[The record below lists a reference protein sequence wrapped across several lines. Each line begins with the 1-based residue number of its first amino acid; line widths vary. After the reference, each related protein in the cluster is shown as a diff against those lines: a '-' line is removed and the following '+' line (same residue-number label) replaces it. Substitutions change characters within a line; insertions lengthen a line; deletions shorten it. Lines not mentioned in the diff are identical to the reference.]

1 MDRTVILYY
10 FFRIFVQHYVKI
22 PKKYRMK
29 FIASSSALLSHLQAI
44 SRVINSKNTLPILE
58 CFLLK
63 IEGLK
68 MTATASDTETTLVT
82 TLDLIESDSDGCY
95 AIPSKTML
103 DSLREL
109 SEQPLTIEI
118 NENSLEV
125 TIWYQNGKYK
135 FVAQSGDEFPKLKEL
150 KEGNNT
156 LEVPANILLNG
167 INSTL
172 FASADDELRPV
183 MNGVVMDITT
193 ENVTFVASDAHKLVR
208 LRNSAIKGE
217 QNAMLIIPK
226 KPAVLLRAILPKETG
241 TVLIAFDDSN
251 VVFRLSSYTIYCR
264 LVEGRFPNYNAVI
277 PQNNP
282 YKVLVDRASFL
293 NTLKRVSIFANQ
305 ASSLVKLVITNNNI
319 ELTTQDIDF
328 STSAE
333 ETIPCQYEGDRINI
347 GFKAQY
353 IIDIV
358 SNLDTQE
365 IVLELADPSRA
376 GLFLPLENDA
386 DEDLLMLLMP
396 MLLND

>member
-1 MDRTVILYY
+1 
-10 FFRIFVQHYVKI
+10 
-22 PKKYRMK
+22 MK

-63 IEGLK
+63 IEGRTL
-68 MTATASDTETTLVT
+68 TATASDTETTLVT
-82 TLDLIESDSDGCY
+82 TLELIETDSDGCF
-95 AIPSKTML
+95 AIPSKTLL

-109 SEQPLTIEI
+109 SEQPLTFEI
-118 NENSLEV
+118 NENTLEV

-135 FVAQSGDEFPKLKEL
+135 FVAQNGDEYPKLKEL
-150 KEGNNT
+150 QEGNQ
-156 LEVPANILLNG
+156 LELPAATLLNG

-183 MNGVVMDITT
+183 MNGVVLDVTT
-193 ENVTFVASDAHKLVR
+193 ENITFVASDAHKLVR
-208 LRNSAIKGE
+208 LRNASIHGDS
-217 QNAMLIIPK
+217 NVVLIVPK

-241 TVLIAFDDSN
+241 NVILSYDDSN
-251 VVFRLSSYTIYCR
+251 VIFKLSNYTVYCR
-264 LVEGRFPNYNAVI
+264 LVEGRFPNYNGVI

-305 ASSLVKLVITNNNI
+305 ASSLVKLSIANNSI

-333 ETIPCQYEGDRINI
+333 ETIPCQFEGERINI
-347 GFKAQY
+347 GFKSQY

-358 SNLDTQE
+358 SNLNTTD
-365 IVLELADPSRA
+365 IILELGDPSRA
-376 GLFLPLENDA
+376 GLFIPAENEA
-386 DEDLLMLLMP
+386 NEDLLMLLMP

>member
-1 MDRTVILYY
+1 
-10 FFRIFVQHYVKI
+10 
-22 PKKYRMK
+22 MK

-58 CFLLK
+58 CFLLN

-68 MTATASDTETTLVT
+68 LTATASDTETTLVT
-82 TLDLIESDSDGCY
+82 TLDLIESESDGCF
-95 AIPSKTML
+95 AIPSKTL
-103 DSLREL
+103 LESLREL
-109 SEQPLTIEI
+109 SEQPLTVEI
-118 NENSLEV
+118 NETNLEV

-135 FVAQSGDEFPKLKEL
+135 FVAQNGDEFPKMKEL
-150 KEGNNT
+150 KETNNN
-156 LEVPANILLNG
+156 LQIPAAILLSG

-183 MNGVVMDITT
+183 MNGVVMDIST
-193 ENVTFVASDAHKLVR
+193 EDITFVASDAHKLVR
-208 LRNSAIKGE
+208 LRNKSIHGDQK
-217 QNAMLIIPK
+217 AMLIVPK
-226 KPAVLLRAILPKETG
+226 KPAVLLRTILPKETG
-241 TVLIAFDDSN
+241 NVVLSYDDSN
-251 VVFRLSSYTIYCR
+251 IVFQLSNYTIFCR

-277 PQNNP
+277 PQDNP
-282 YKVLVDRASFL
+282 YKVLVDRISFL
-293 NTLKRVSIFANQ
+293 NTLKRVAIFANQ
-305 ASSLVKLVITNNNI
+305 SSSLVKMVITNNNI

-333 ETIPCQYEGDRINI
+333 ETIPCQYEGDKINI

-358 SNLDTQE
+358 SNLNTPE

-376 GLFLPLENDA
+376 GLFLPLQNEEN
-386 DEDLLMLLMP
+386 EDLLMLLMP

>member
-1 MDRTVILYY
+1 
-10 FFRIFVQHYVKI
+10 
-22 PKKYRMK
+22 MK

-44 SRVINSKNTLPILE
+44 SRVINSKNSLPILD

-63 IEGLK
+63 IEGRTL
-68 MTATASDTETTLVT
+68 TVTASDTETTLVT
-82 TLDLIESDSDGCY
+82 TLDLIESDGNGIF
-95 AIPSKTML
+95 AIPSKTLL

-109 SEQPLTIEI
+109 SEQPLTVDI
-118 NENSLEV
+118 NENNLEI

-135 FVAQSGDEFPKLKEL
+135 FIGQSGDEYPKLKEL
-150 KEGNNT
+150 KEGGGNLVLAAST
-156 LEVPANILLNG
+156 LLSG

-183 MNGVVMDITT
+183 MNGVVLDIST
-193 ENVTFVASDAHKLVR
+193 ECLTFVASDAHKLVR
-208 LRNSAIKGE
+208 LKNSSIKGE
-217 QNAMLIIPK
+217 NNIILILPK
-226 KPAVLLRAILPKETG
+226 KPAVLLRAILPKEAG
-241 TVLIAFDDSN
+241 DVVIAYDDNNIVFKLSNYTV
-251 VVFRLSSYTIYCR
+251 YCR

-282 YKVLVDRASFL
+282 YKILVDRVTLL

-305 ASSLVKLVITNNNI
+305 ASSLVKLAISNNQI

-333 ETIPCQYEGDRINI
+333 ETIPCQFEGEKISI

-358 SNLDTQE
+358 SNLNTNE
-365 IVLELADPSRA
+365 IILELGDPSRA
-376 GLFLPLENDA
+376 GLFIPANNEP

>member
-1 MDRTVILYY
+1 
-10 FFRIFVQHYVKI
+10 
-22 PKKYRMK
+22 MK

-63 IEGLK
+63 IEGHKL
-68 MTATASDTETTLVT
+68 TATASDTETTLVT
-82 TLDLIESDSDGCY
+82 NFDLIEADGDGSF
-95 AIPSKTML
+95 AIPSKTLL

-118 NENSLEV
+118 DENSLEV
-125 TIWYQNGKYK
+125 TIYYQNGKYK
-135 FVAQSGDEFPKLKEL
+135 FVAQNGDEFPKLKEL
-150 KEGNNT
+150 KEDSSN
-156 LEVPANILLNG
+156 LEIPAAVLLNG
-167 INSTL
+167 INSTV

-193 ENVTFVASDAHKLVR
+193 ENVTFVASDSHKLVR
-208 LRNSAIKGE
+208 LKNSSIHGDQK
-217 QNAMLIIPK
+217 AMLIIPK
-226 KPAVLLRAILPKETG
+226 KPANLLRAILPKETG
-241 TVLIAFDDSN
+241 GVIISFDDSN
-251 VVFRLSSYTIYCR
+251 VVFRLSNYTVFCR
-264 LVEGRFPNYNAVI
+264 LVEGRFPNYNVVI

-282 YKVLVDRASFL
+282 YKVLVDRLSFL
-293 NTLKRVSIFANQ
+293 NTLKRVAIFANQ
-305 ASSLVKLVITNNNI
+305 SSSLVKMVISNNKI

-333 ETIPCQYEGDRINI
+333 ETISCQYEGERITI
-347 GFKAQY
+347 GFKAQF

-358 SNLDTQE
+358 SNLNTQE

-376 GLFLPLENDA
+376 GLFLPLQNEEN
-386 DEDLLMLLMP
+386 EDLLMLLMP

>member
-1 MDRTVILYY
+1 MKTDLSVFFVFLYECNEQILN
-10 FFRIFVQHYVKI
+10 Q
-22 PKKYRMK
+22 YRMK

-63 IEGLK
+63 IEGKKLI
-68 MTATASDTETTLVT
+68 ATASDTETTLVT
-82 TLDLIESDSDGCY
+82 TFDLIDSDADGCY
-95 AIPSKTML
+95 AIPSKTLL

-109 SEQPLTIEI
+109 SEQPLTVEI
-118 NENSLEV
+118 NDNSLEV

-135 FVAQSGDEFPKLKEL
+135 FIAQNGDEYPRLKDL
-150 KEGNNT
+150 KDGSN
-156 LEVPANILLNG
+156 LEIPASTLLNG

-183 MNGVVMDITT
+183 MNGVVMDVTT

-208 LRNSAIKGE
+208 LRNSSIRGE
-217 QNAMLIIPK
+217 QNVLLIIPK
-226 KPAVLLRAILPKETG
+226 KPAVLLRSILPKETG
-241 TVLIAFDDSN
+241 AVIVSYDDNNVIFKLSN
-251 VVFRLSSYTIYCR
+251 YTIFCR

-282 YKVLVDRASFL
+282 YKVIVDRASFL

-305 ASSLVKLVITNNNI
+305 ASSLVKLSIANNSI

-333 ETIPCQYEGDRINI
+333 ETIPCQFDGERINI

-358 SNLDTQE
+358 SNLDTQD

-376 GLFLPLENDA
+376 GLFLPAQNKA

>member
-1 MDRTVILYY
+1 MKTDLSVFFVFLYECNEQILN
-10 FFRIFVQHYVKI
+10 Q
-22 PKKYRMK
+22 YRMK

-63 IEGLK
+63 IEGKKLI
-68 MTATASDTETTLVT
+68 ATASDTETTLVT
-82 TLDLIESDSDGCY
+82 TFDLIDSDADGCY
-95 AIPSKTML
+95 AIPSKTLL

-109 SEQPLTIEI
+109 SEQPLTVEI
-118 NENSLEV
+118 NDNSLEV

-135 FVAQSGDEFPKLKEL
+135 FIAQNGDEYPRLKDL
-150 KEGNNT
+150 KDGSN
-156 LEVPANILLNG
+156 LEIPASTLLNG

-183 MNGVVMDITT
+183 MNGVVMDVTT

-208 LRNSAIKGE
+208 LRNSSIRGE
-217 QNAMLIIPK
+217 QNVLLIIPK
-226 KPAVLLRAILPKETG
+226 KPAVLLRSILPKETG
-241 TVLIAFDDSN
+241 AVIVSYDDNNVIFKLSN
-251 VVFRLSSYTIYCR
+251 YTIFCR

-282 YKVLVDRASFL
+282 YKVIVDRASFL

-305 ASSLVKLVITNNNI
+305 ASSLVKLSISNNSI

-333 ETIPCQYEGDRINI
+333 ETIPCQFDGERINI

-358 SNLDTQE
+358 SNLDTQD

-376 GLFLPLENDA
+376 GLFLPAQNKA

>member
-1 MDRTVILYY
+1 
-10 FFRIFVQHYVKI
+10 
-22 PKKYRMK
+22 MK

-63 IEGLK
+63 IEGNKLI
-68 MTATASDTETTLVT
+68 ATASDTETTLVT
-82 TLDLIESDSDGCY
+82 TLDLIDSDADGSY
-95 AIPSKTML
+95 AIPSKTLL

-109 SEQPLTIEI
+109 SEQPLTVEI

-135 FVAQSGDEFPKLKEL
+135 FVAQKGDEYPKMKEL
-150 KEGNNT
+150 KDGSN
-156 LEVPANILLNG
+156 LEIPANTLLNG

-183 MNGVVMDITT
+183 MNGVVMDVTT

-208 LRNSAIKGE
+208 LRNSSIRGE
-217 QNAMLIIPK
+217 QNVLLIIPK

-241 TVLIAFDDSN
+241 SVILSYDDNNVIFKLSN
-251 VVFRLSSYTIYCR
+251 YTIFCR

-282 YKVLVDRASFL
+282 YKVIVDRVSFL

-305 ASSLVKLVITNNNI
+305 ASSLVKLSIANNSI

-333 ETIPCQYEGDRINI
+333 ETIPCQFDGERINI

-358 SNLDTQE
+358 SNLDTQD
-365 IVLELADPSRA
+365 IILELADPSRA
-376 GLFLPLENDA
+376 GLLLPAQNKA

>member
-1 MDRTVILYY
+1 
-10 FFRIFVQHYVKI
+10 
-22 PKKYRMK
+22 MK
-29 FIASSSALLSHLQAI
+29 FILSSSAFLKQLQLV
-44 SRVINSKNTLPILE
+44 SKVINPKCSLPIME

-63 IEGLK
+63 TEGSTL
-68 MTATASDTETTLVT
+68 TVTASDTETTLVT
-82 TLDLIESDSDGCY
+82 TLDLIESDGDGTF
-95 AIPSKTML
+95 AIPSKTLL

-109 SEQPLTIEI
+109 SEQPLTVDI
-118 NENSLEV
+118 NENNLEI

-135 FVAQSGDEFPKLKEL
+135 FIGQSGDEYPKLKEL
-150 KEGNNT
+150 KEGGNLVLAAST
-156 LEVPANILLNG
+156 LLSG

-183 MNGVVMDITT
+183 MNGVVLDITT
-193 ENVTFVASDAHKLVR
+193 EGLTFVASDAHKLVR
-208 LRNSAIKGE
+208 LKNSSIKGE
-217 QNAMLIIPK
+217 SNVVLIIPK

-241 TVLIAFDDSN
+241 EVVIAYDENN
-251 VVFRLSSYTIYCR
+251 VVFKLSNYTVYCR

-282 YKVLVDRASFL
+282 YKILVDRVTLL

-305 ASSLVKLVITNNNI
+305 ASSLVKLAITNNQI

-333 ETIPCQYEGDRINI
+333 ETIPCQFEGEKISI

-358 SNLDTQE
+358 SNLSTNE
-365 IVLELADPSRA
+365 IILELGDPSRA
-376 GLFLPLENDA
+376 GLFIPANNEPN
-386 DEDLLMLLMP
+386 EDLLMLLMP